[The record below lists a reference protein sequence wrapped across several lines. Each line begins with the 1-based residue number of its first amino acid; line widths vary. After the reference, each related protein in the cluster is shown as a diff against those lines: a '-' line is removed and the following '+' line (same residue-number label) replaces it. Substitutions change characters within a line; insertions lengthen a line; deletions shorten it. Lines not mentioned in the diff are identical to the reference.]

1 MKIEVL
7 PVEINDEIQ
16 HAMVDVFES
25 LGDVSGSNFSAT
37 SLMVTMPHFM
47 NANEILHGTDFLS
60 KGDHGQLL
68 EVINKNVDEKSD
80 QVPDKLLYSWI
91 AMKGYLD
98 EATSQDDFNAR
109 FALFVP
115 VICDKMTE
123 MLMTTK
129 PEGF

>member
-1 MKIEVL
+1 MKVEVL
-7 PVEINDEIQ
+7 PANINDEIQ
-16 HAMVDVFES
+16 NALVDVFES

-47 NANEILHGTDFLS
+47 NANEILHSTDFFNL
-60 KGDHGQLL
+60 GEHGQLL
-68 EVINKNVDEKSD
+68 ASIHKDVDDKSD
-80 QVPDKLLYSWI
+80 QAPDKLLYSWI